1 MPRALL
7 TLLAA
12 LALAACAERPLT
24 EAERAFTGTVMGPAL
39 EADDVR
45 LVQGSASNLLK
56 AMVPVRPRTTCR
68 ERIYPP
74 RSTPVPGSF
83 PAMAIGQSVYFAR
96 DLWSED
102 FLSDYPQAMELTDA
116 MRLAH
121 ELTHVWQWQRRDLTG
136 YHPYKASLE
145 HAELDDPYLLEI
157 DPARGFLDYGFEQQG
172 VIVEEFVCCR
182 ALDPEGAR
190 TESLH
195 RLVAEVFPA
204 AARRDP
210 AASGAISLP
219 WAGAETRG
227 ICS

>member
-1 MPRALL
+1 MAGRRLAILALL
-7 TLLAA
+7 TLV
-12 LALAACAERPLT
+12 ACAERPLT
-24 EAERAFTGTVMGPAL
+24 QAERAFTGTLMGPAL
-39 EADDVR
+39 DADEVR
-45 LVQGSASNLLK
+45 LVQGSAANLLT

-74 RSTPVPGSF
+74 RSTAVPGSF

-102 FLSDYPQAMELTDA
+102 FLSDYPEAMELTDA

-145 HAELDDPYLLEI
+145 HAALDDPYLVEI
-157 DPARGFLDYGFEQQG
+157 DPSKGFLDYGFEQQG

-182 ALDPEGAR
+182 ALDPDGAR
-190 TESLH
+190 TEALH
-195 RLVAEVFPA
+195 RLVTEVFPA

-210 AASGAISLP
+210 AAAGAISLP